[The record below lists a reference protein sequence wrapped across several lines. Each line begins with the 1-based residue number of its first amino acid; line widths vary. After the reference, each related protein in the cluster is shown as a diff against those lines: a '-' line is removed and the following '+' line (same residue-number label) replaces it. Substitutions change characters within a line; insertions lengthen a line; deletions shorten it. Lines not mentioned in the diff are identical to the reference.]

1 MQEEYSAL
9 KGIRLAAWVICFLAG
24 LFIGRTERRHEVQV
38 VQLKPDTLVVRD
50 TLLLEKPKYITVLEV
65 QHDTAWLPSA
75 ENPDDSLQ
83 VQIPIDHKH
92 AEYSDADIWYHGYNA
107 DIDSCRVF
115 PKTVYINTPYEVR
128 IKEKVKTRWG
138 IGVQAGYGVSKSGLS
153 PYIGVGVSY
162 NLFSF

>member
-24 LFIGRTERRHEVQV
+24 LFIGRTERKHEVQI

-50 TLLLEKPKYITVLEV
+50 TMFLEKPKYVQVRSTVT
-65 QHDTAWLPSA
+65 DTVYLPA
-75 ENPDDSLQ
+75 VDSSKD
-83 VQIPIDHKH
+83 VAVEIPIEYKY

>member
-1 MQEEYSAL
+1 MKEEYSAL
-9 KGIRLAAWVICFLAG
+9 KGIKLMAWVICFLAG
-24 LFIGRTERRHEVQV
+24 LFIGRTERKHEVQI

-50 TLLLEKPKYITVLEV
+50 TMFLEKPKYVHVTKTVKDTVYLASVDDGEEV
-65 QHDTAWLPSA
+65 AV
-75 ENPDDSLQ
+75 E
-83 VQIPIDHKH
+83 IPIEHKH

>member
-9 KGIRLAAWVICFLAG
+9 KGVRLAAWVICFLAG
-24 LFIGRTERRHEVQV
+24 LFIGRTERKHEVQV

-50 TLLLEKPKYITVLEV
+50 TMFLEKPKYVQVRSTVT
-65 QHDTAWLPSA
+65 DTVYLTAV
-75 ENPDDSLQ
+75 DSSKD
-83 VQIPIDHKH
+83 VAVEIPIEYKY

>member
-1 MQEEYSAL
+1 MQEEYAAL
-9 KGIRLAAWVICFLAG
+9 KGIRFAAWVICFLAG
-24 LFIGRTERRHEVQV
+24 LFIGRTERKHEVQV

-50 TLLLEKPKYITVLEV
+50 TMFLEKPKYVQVRSTVT
-65 QHDTAWLPSA
+65 DTVYLTAV
-75 ENPDDSLQ
+75 DSSKD
-83 VQIPIDHKH
+83 VAVEIPIEYKY

-138 IGVQAGYGVSKSGLS
+138 IGVQAGYGASKSGLS

>member
-24 LFIGRTERRHEVQV
+24 LFIGRTERKHEVQV

-50 TLLLEKPKYITVLEV
+50 TMFLEKPKYVQVRSTVT
-65 QHDTAWLPSA
+65 DTVYLPA
-75 ENPDDSLQ
+75 VDSSEDIA
-83 VQIPIDHKH
+83 VEIPIEYKH

>member
-1 MQEEYSAL
+1 MKEEYSAL
-9 KGIRLAAWVICFLAG
+9 KGIRLIAWVICFLAG
-24 LFIGRTERRHEVQV
+24 LFIGRTERKHEVQI

-50 TLLLEKPKYITVLEV
+50 TMFLEKPKYVQVTKTVKDTVYLAAVDDGEEV
-65 QHDTAWLPSA
+65 AV
-75 ENPDDSLQ
+75 E
-83 VQIPIDHKH
+83 IPIEHKH

>member
-24 LFIGRTERRHEVQV
+24 LFIGRTEHKHEVQI

-50 TLLLEKPKYITVLEV
+50 TMFLEKPKYVQVRSTVT
-65 QHDTAWLPSA
+65 DTVYLPA
-75 ENPDDSLQ
+75 VDSSED
-83 VQIPIDHKH
+83 VAVEIPIEYKY

>member
-24 LFIGRTERRHEVQV
+24 LFIGRTERKHEVQV

-50 TLLLEKPKYITVLEV
+50 TMFLEKPKYVQVRSTVT
-65 QHDTAWLPSA
+65 DTVYLTAV
-75 ENPDDSLQ
+75 DSSKD
-83 VQIPIDHKH
+83 VAVEIPIEYKY

>member
-1 MQEEYSAL
+1 MIEEYSAL

-24 LFIGRTERRHEVQV
+24 LFIGRTERKHEVQI

-50 TLLLEKPKYITVLEV
+50 TMFLEKPKYVQVTKTVKDTVYLASVDDGEEV
-65 QHDTAWLPSA
+65 AV
-75 ENPDDSLQ
+75 E
-83 VQIPIDHKH
+83 IPIEHKH

-107 DIDSCRVF
+107 DIDSCKVF

-138 IGVQAGYGVSKSGLS
+138 VGVHAGYGVSKSGLS